1 MENRNWVFPTI
12 RSYSYLK
19 DSCPKGTRP
28 VHNCMNSWL
37 GKLSTGFPTSWKRY
51 ISPNLTIFQNS
62 SPTMQKLN
70 ENPAIRGVF
79 WFMGKMYVTFFLP
92 HCFLPFAVLTIPR
105 IIPVLKTTYGLIYIF
120 YGSWPLWA
128 PVAKMILKPV
138 RPEKKEN

>member
-1 MENRNWVFPTI
+1 
-12 RSYSYLK
+12 
-19 DSCPKGTRP
+19 
-28 VHNCMNSWL
+28 
-37 GKLSTGFPTSWKRY
+37 
-51 ISPNLTIFQNS
+51 
-62 SPTMQKLN
+62 MQKLN
-70 ENPAIRGVF
+70 ENPAMRGVF

-105 IIPVLKTTYGLIYIF
+105 IIPVLKTTYGLIYVF

>member
-1 MENRNWVFPTI
+1 MPYGHS
-12 RSYSYLK
+12 SY
-19 DSCPKGTRP
+19 
-28 VHNCMNSWL
+28 HNCMNSWL
-37 GKLSTGFPTSWKRY
+37 GKPSSSFPTSWIRY

-70 ENPAIRGVF
+70 ENPAMRGVF

-105 IIPVLKTTYGLIYIF
+105 IIPVLKTTYGLIYVF